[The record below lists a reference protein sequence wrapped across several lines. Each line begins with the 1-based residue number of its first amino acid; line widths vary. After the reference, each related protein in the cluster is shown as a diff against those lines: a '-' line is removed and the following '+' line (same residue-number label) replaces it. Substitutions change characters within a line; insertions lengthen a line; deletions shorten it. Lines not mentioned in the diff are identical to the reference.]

1 MESLHRSVKP
11 LFTDRLTVM
20 WPAGP
25 KLTCV
30 TLGFVE
36 IIEVVYLNVFRVRH
50 ILFDVTVFVHRH
62 LLIYI
67 IISLNLLI

>member
-1 MESLHRSVKP
+1 
-11 LFTDRLTVM
+11 M

-67 IISLNLLI
+67 IISLYLLI